1 MAGREAFLIP
11 TDGDRRRRLE
21 RMNISQ
27 LLRVPYQGFIAQLV
41 AGLLARGFAGV
52 RPVHATVFQVLG
64 PRGARITT
72 LAARAQVTKQWIA
85 LLVDDLERLGY
96 VERTADP
103 TDKRAK
109 LVRLTARGRA
119 LAAAADAIIA
129 ELETVWTAHVGERR
143 FHQLRRTLV
152 DLGLIT
158 PTPTDTTRST

>member
-1 MAGREAFLIP
+1 MVAGPDTAAVAA
-11 TDGDRRRRLE
+11 RRRLE

-41 AGLLARGFAGV
+41 AGLLARGFVGV
-52 RPVHATVFQVLG
+52 RPVHATVFQFLG

-72 LAARAQVTKQWIA
+72 LAGRAQVTKQWIA

-109 LVRLTARGRA
+109 VVRLTARGSA
-119 LAAAADAIIA
+119 LAQAADAIIA
-129 ELETVWTAHVGERR
+129 ELEAAWTARVGERR
-143 FHQLRRTLV
+143 FRQLRRTLV
-152 DLGLIT
+152 DLGLT
-158 PTPTDTTRST
+158 LPESADNQRSP